1 LGFLENVIG
10 NYLPILFQSR
20 IENQLKL
27 PHQMLDH
34 KIQKVMALIMN
45 DGILKKERELNQLAK
60 TTIDR
65 DLMQLV
71 LKAGELL
78 Q

>member
-1 LGFLENVIG
+1 MGFLENVIG

>member
-1 LGFLENVIG
+1 VIG

-27 PHQMLDH
+27 PHQVLDH

-45 DGILKKERELNQLAK
+45 DGILKKERELS
-60 TTIDR
+60 
-65 DLMQLV
+65 
-71 LKAGELL
+71 
-78 Q
+78 